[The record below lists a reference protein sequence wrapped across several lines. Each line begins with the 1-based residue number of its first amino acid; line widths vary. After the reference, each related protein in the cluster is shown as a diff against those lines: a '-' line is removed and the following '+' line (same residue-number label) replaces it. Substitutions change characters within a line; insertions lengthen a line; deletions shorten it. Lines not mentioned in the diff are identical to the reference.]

1 MRVFDRVEFHESMGG
16 ALTRVLDAVKHDDAT
31 VRQADIAE
39 AIGMDAPNF
48 SRAKIGAV
56 RLTDENIALAAVR
69 LRRYDLIEELCRQCG
84 GTFTPNDSANKR
96 GISAVHSAYTSL
108 IAEGADV
115 NLAFARALQD
125 GELDSKDKAAI
136 RRELVEMQTAINNA
150 LVVIGHE

>member
-1 MRVFDRVEFHESMGG
+1 MRVFDRVEFHEAMGA
-16 ALTRVLDAVKHDDAT
+16 ALSRVMDTVKAAEPDT
-31 VRQADIAE
+31 RQADVAQSLN
-39 AIGMDAPNF
+39 MDAPNF

-56 RLTDENIALAAVR
+56 RLTDENIALSAVR
-69 LRRYDLIEELCRQCG
+69 LRCFEPIEELCRQCG
-84 GTFTPNDSANKR
+84 GTFTPHGANANR

-125 GELDSKDKAAI
+125 GELDSKDKATI

-150 LVVIGHE
+150 LGVIGHE